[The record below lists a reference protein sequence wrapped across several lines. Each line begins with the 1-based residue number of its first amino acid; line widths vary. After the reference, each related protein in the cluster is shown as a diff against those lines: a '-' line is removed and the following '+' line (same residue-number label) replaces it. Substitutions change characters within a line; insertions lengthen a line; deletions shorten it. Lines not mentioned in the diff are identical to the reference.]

1 VSLWMVMLGV
11 QSLPYLATM
20 ITAKISARA
29 NRKSDA
35 GTAERQ
41 SLSAAA

>member
-1 VSLWMVMLGV
+1 MLGV

-35 GTAERQ
+35 GAADAPG
-41 SLSAAA
+41 LSAAA